1 MRLQFSLKTLLLS
14 FLAISLCFLIVP
26 ILSAIREQRE
36 ISRVRREMPGN
47 GVSLKYEK
55 HGDGILCTM
64 LASETPIQDFSIELK
79 DDQNGKYFD
88 TGIISVEPCH
98 TLKFIVQIKNS
109 GNQKP
114 NDAGLLLI
122 EMPETLQG
130 KKYHLSS
137 GMAYLGWHYF
147 LDGGT
152 ILDVFDEQ
160 QRPYTLW
167 LMLKP

>member
-1 MRLQFSLKTLLLS
+1 MQFSLRTLLLV
-14 FLAISLCFLIVP
+14 FLGISLCFLVVP

-55 HGDGILCTM
+55 YGDGILCTM
-64 LASETPIQDFSIELK
+64 IASETPIRNFSIELK

-88 TGIISVEPCH
+88 SGIITVEPCY

-122 EMPETLQG
+122 ELPESLLG
-130 KKYHLSS
+130 KKYHLSA
-137 GMAYLGWHYF
+137 GFAYLGYHYF

-152 ILDVFDEQ
+152 IVDVFDEQ
-160 QRPYTLW
+160 QKPYDLW